1 MALGL
6 IPKGNARLMAK
17 KKNSR
22 KVLAVALGIM
32 GIAGL
37 SLASASQ
44 LNITASDNLA
54 TGTQVFGS
62 PCDDV
67 VNVAYTTGGT
77 ATAPTYTDVKISGI
91 ASACVTVPAKAISYV
106 LTYQTWNGASY
117 DAAATVTASDV
128 PITAANS
135 GTNSLTVALPA
146 LAQAGTTKF
155 VNVAITI
162 K

>member
-1 MALGL
+1 
-6 IPKGNARLMAK
+6 MAK

-77 ATAPTYTDVKISGI
+77 ATAPTYTGVDISGI
-91 ASACVTVPAKAISYV
+91 AALCQTQGKTLSYTVNYSTWSGSAYV
-106 LTYQTWNGASY
+106 AS
-117 DAAATVTASDV
+117 ATPVTATGV
-128 PITAANS
+128 AIT
-135 GTNSLTVALPA
+135 
-146 LAQAGTTKF
+146 GTTL
-155 VNVAITI
+155 NVTFPSALQGTSRLDNIAITI